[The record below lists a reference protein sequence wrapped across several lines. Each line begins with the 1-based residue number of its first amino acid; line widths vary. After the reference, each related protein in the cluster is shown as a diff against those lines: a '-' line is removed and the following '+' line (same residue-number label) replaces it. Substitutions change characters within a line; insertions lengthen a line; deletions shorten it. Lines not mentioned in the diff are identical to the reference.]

1 MSVFYLVIL
10 ENPFIAFHNPTTSK
24 DRLTTM
30 HINIFVTSFIPK
42 LNGICTIYSV

>member
-10 ENPFIAFHNPTTSK
+10 ESLFITFHNPTTSK
-24 DRLTTM
+24 NGLTTM
-30 HINIFVTSFIPK
+30 HIDIFVTRSIPK